1 MFRIEE
7 LLNLFK
13 DETEVIKIITRAYE
27 ISQRENKELSDK
39 VFEQFYFF
47 KTIYP
52 ELSIKVNYELDN
64 PSYCDVNTKTINL
77 NGIFDE
83 TTFFHELTH
92 LFSYQH
98 SKFNVPKEYKTYK
111 EEFNSIYENDSIIIS
126 FLNLCKTKKEKLL
139 NREKELYEIN
149 EEINTNDNEYFII
162 SKIEDIIDSLY
173 SGKSHDYGLR
183 SIKDN
188 DSYVEKSEKSA
199 GHGCEY
205 FETTGYEFEE
215 ILANYQAIK
224 LISPNNDL
232 FLLLKQILGTS
243 FIEFLEKRCKKINGE
258 QVDNLDINNN
268 ISKK

>member
-1 MFRIEE
+1 M
-7 LLNLFK
+7 
-13 DETEVIKIITRAYE
+13 
-27 ISQRENKELSDK
+27 
-39 VFEQFYFF
+39 
-47 KTIYP
+47 
-52 ELSIKVNYELDN
+52 
-64 PSYCDVNTKTINL
+64 
-77 NGIFDE
+77 
-83 TTFFHELTH
+83 
-92 LFSYQH
+92 
-98 SKFNVPKEYKTYK
+98 
-111 EEFNSIYENDSIIIS
+111 IIS
-126 FLNLCKTKKEKLL
+126 FLNLCKTKKEKIL
-139 NREKELYEIN
+139 NRELYEIN
-149 EEINTNDNEYFII
+149 EEINTSSIENDNEYFII

-188 DSYVEKSEKSA
+188 DSYVEKSEKSS

-243 FIEFLEKRCKKINGE
+243 FIEFLEERCKKINGE